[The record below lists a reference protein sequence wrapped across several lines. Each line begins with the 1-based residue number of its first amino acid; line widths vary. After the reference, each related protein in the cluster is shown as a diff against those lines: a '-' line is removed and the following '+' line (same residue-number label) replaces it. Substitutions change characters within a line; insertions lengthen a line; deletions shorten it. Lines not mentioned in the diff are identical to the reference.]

1 MQNELQGIGLK
12 KGTYAWVDRKT
23 QDFSVENHLGLLKEE
38 IQKKITQRI
47 IDKLQ
52 GLQDTNLIEKPEEKS
67 ESAAKF
73 EFFLNE
79 ENENLKKMIK
89 YQELEKKI
97 HKLERLIGIT
107 TNIKVFLM
115 NLVFI

>member
-1 MQNELQGIGLK
+1 
-12 KGTYAWVDRKT
+12 
-23 QDFSVENHLGLLKEE
+23 VENHLGLLKKE

-47 IDKLQ
+47 FDKLQ
-52 GLQDTNLIEKPEEKS
+52 GLQETNLIEKLEEKS
-67 ESAAKF
+67 ENAAKF

-107 TNIKVFLM
+107 PNIKVF
-115 NLVFI
+115 NEFYGNFIEF